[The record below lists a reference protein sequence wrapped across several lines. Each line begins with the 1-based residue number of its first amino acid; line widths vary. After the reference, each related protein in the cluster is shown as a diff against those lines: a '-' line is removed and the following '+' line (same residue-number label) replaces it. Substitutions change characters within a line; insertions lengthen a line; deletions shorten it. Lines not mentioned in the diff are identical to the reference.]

1 MKINTINIVSSVFYL
16 NNILIV
22 DIVFKSILILILKI
36 SIYTHSVQC
45 CGKSRCPVENF
56 FQKISEKIFMQDCA
70 PKNFRKKKSTVI
82 PVHLGRL
89 YTMKGDF
96 SIFAD
101 ESTIHYEW
109 RFLKILRI
117 IIEN

>member
-1 MKINTINIVSSVFYL
+1 MSSVFYL

-36 SIYTHSVQC
+36 KYLYSQC
-45 CGKSRCPVENF
+45 LVLWKTALACGKLF
-56 FQKISEKIFMQDCA
+56 LQKISEKIFMQDSA
-70 PKNFRKKKSTVI
+70 PKKFPVI
-82 PVHLGRL
+82 PVHLGILGIL

-101 ESTIHYEW
+101 ERTIHYEW

-117 IIEN
+117 LTEN